1 MTRNTW
7 ELKLNS
13 TILTHSKKQV
23 DVYCIDLDSEFVD
36 LNYIVASL
44 IFCHFWR
51 SIIVSS
57 LSFNF
62 NRFSV
67 PFVFVVREH
76 RLQEYS
82 KLSRVSNALH
92 RYN

>member
-51 SIIVSS
+51 SIWTDNKNKRKAMKNDDLTRGS
-57 LSFNF
+57 
-62 NRFSV
+62 
-67 PFVFVVREH
+67 
-76 RLQEYS
+76 
-82 KLSRVSNALH
+82 
-92 RYN
+92 

>member
-51 SIIVSS
+51 SI
-57 LSFNF
+57 
-62 NRFSV
+62 SV
-67 PFVFVVREH
+67 RDHPKCEEFMVVTYGGQCLFELLLFRRE
-76 RLQEYS
+76 R
-82 KLSRVSNALH
+82 
-92 RYN
+92 

>member
-23 DVYCIDLDSEFVD
+23 DVYCIDLDIEFVD

-51 SIIVSS
+51 NIPV
-57 LSFNF
+57 
-62 NRFSV
+62 
-67 PFVFVVREH
+67 H
-76 RLQEYS
+76 RGHL
-82 KLSRVSNALH
+82 
-92 RYN
+92 